1 MKKAE
6 RHWGVKGFL
15 FYIFCIQFVFVSW
28 GSQTHIPAA
37 YVGEDDQNGY
47 RYEADGIGGI
57 SVNIAPE
64 QTDSAVALITPD
76 SGLHGVLYKNGMKSE
91 VTQEQFIIEPGRYE
105 YYFYPSS
112 KSDPDYMGIFSFTLS
127 GLQDMDEM
135 DETLSFS
142 VIENPEIQ
150 VTYDKNQ
157 NQYIHTLPNGSTFQL
172 TVPSGSVSV
181 NPVHVMFS
189 NDIIIYGISRNGEYI
204 SVEEPYSFTQEG
216 CYQIECTTG
225 VSDIGQ
231 TNGTLYR
238 FDVWFLIRKYTIQD
252 MDIINAPNGF
262 LVRQVWKNGMPV
274 KIPQFEYLYLEE
286 DGIYRIL
293 FEEKH
298 RKCQYILECNIDREA
313 PYLFFNKNFFDEK
326 FYVPLSF
333 TPSEEGCMIEIYQNG
348 EKMPY
353 ISNSIEDG
361 GIYRIVI
368 SDPYGNQREN
378 SFFLLHNMKII
389 KPTRIILST
398 VFVLAIIIFMCYQ
411 RRHMRVL

>member
-1 MKKAE
+1 
-6 RHWGVKGFL
+6 
-15 FYIFCIQFVFVSW
+15 
-28 GSQTHIPAA
+28 
-37 YVGEDDQNGY
+37 
-47 RYEADGIGGI
+47 
-57 SVNIAPE
+57 
-64 QTDSAVALITPD
+64 
-76 SGLHGVLYKNGMKSE
+76 
-91 VTQEQFIIEPGRYE
+91 
-105 YYFYPSS
+105 
-112 KSDPDYMGIFSFTLS
+112 
-127 GLQDMDEM
+127 
-135 DETLSFS
+135 
-142 VIENPEIQ
+142 
-150 VTYDKNQ
+150 
-157 NQYIHTLPNGSTFQL
+157 
-172 TVPSGSVSV
+172 
-181 NPVHVMFS
+181 
-189 NDIIIYGISRNGEYI
+189 
-204 SVEEPYSFTQEG
+204 
-216 CYQIECTTG
+216 
-225 VSDIGQ
+225 
-231 TNGTLYR
+231 
-238 FDVWFLIRKYTIQD
+238 

-368 SDPYGNQREN
+368 SDPYGNQREY

-389 KPTRIILST
+389 TPTRIILST